1 MVASDPHPIRKAIFL
16 DRDGTLI
23 LDKHYL
29 SDPAAV
35 ELLPGVATTLQEFI
49 AHGYLLFLFS
59 NQSGIARKLYTA
71 EDVAA
76 CNRRML
82 ELLNLPSPGFT
93 DSCIAPE
100 GPDDP
105 LVYRKPSPR
114 FILESIGRY
123 GLDPSQC
130 WMVGDKAS
138 DVQAG
143 LNAGVH
149 AALLTGSDTTEAPA
163 GVVRCRDLK
172 EFATRLF
179 AGQL

>member
-1 MVASDPHPIRKAIFL
+1 MVASDPHPVRKAIFL

-23 LDKHYL
+23 VDKHYL

-35 ELLPGVATTLQEFI
+35 ELLPGVAATLHALV

-82 ELLNLPSPGFT
+82 ELLDLPAPGFT
-93 DSCIAPE
+93 ETCIAPE
-100 GPDDP
+100 GPEDP
-105 LVYRKPSPR
+105 PVYRKPSPR
-114 FILESIGRY
+114 FILESLGRFE
-123 GLDPSQC
+123 LDPAQC

-143 LNAGVH
+143 VNAGVR
-149 AALLTGSDTTEAPA
+149 AALLTRSDTPEVPA
-163 GVVRCRDLK
+163 GVARCRDLK
-172 EFATRLF
+172 EFASRLF
-179 AGQL
+179 DGQL